1 MDATVNLGGV
11 ELVVLI
17 ALVLGVGIGLARAW
31 HGMASRQFR
40 DREDELRK
48 EVQDISA
55 LNFKV
60 RQELEELKAGRPE
73 GPEEMQRFQRRE
85 EELQGQVRD
94 LKAQLEQSSL
104 ERIQVQEEAEA
115 LRARVD
121 DAGRDAS
128 EREVKRKAD
137 SEALE
142 QDGRTYVREWTGFY
156 QVIVKSFLEVPVR
169 VRGHA
174 YFANMLE
181 RHDFDITVDPVE
193 DYPQVKRTV
202 PGSPV
207 EP

>member
-1 MDATVNLGGV
+1 MDASVNLGGV
-11 ELVVLI
+11 ELLVLI
-17 ALVLGVGIGLARAW
+17 VLVLGVGIGVARAW
-31 HGMASRQFR
+31 HGMATRHL
-40 DREDELRK
+40 REREGELRK

-55 LNFKV
+55 LNFEMRKEV
-60 RQELEELKAGRPE
+60 VALKAGRADDPQE
-73 GPEEMQRFQRRE
+73 TQRLQARE
-85 EELQGQVRD
+85 EELQEQIRD
-94 LKAQLEQSSL
+94 LKDQLEQSSL

-115 LRARVD
+115 LRARID

-128 EREVKRKAD
+128 EREVKLKAD
-137 SEALE
+137 AEALE
-142 QDGRTYVREWTGFY
+142 QDGRTYVREWAGFY

-181 RHDFDITVDPVE
+181 RHEFDITVDPE
-193 DYPQVKRTV
+193 EEYPQVERTV